1 MRKLNYSDPKIIEL
15 LEELTSQGF
24 SFKKEKDS
32 VEVQLQDVRAD
43 KKRIVHMLSQLNNT
57 YKACPLITQVVEGD
71 TVLSIYD
78 QRV

>member
-1 MRKLNYSDPKIIEL
+1 MRKLNYSDIKIIEL

-32 VEVQLQDVRAD
+32 VEVQLTDVRAD
-43 KKRIVHMLSQLNNT
+43 KKRIVHMLSHLNTT
-57 YKACPLITQVVEGD
+57 YKACPLITQVIEGD
-71 TVLSIYD
+71 NVLSIYD